1 MVFGFNTDIKV
12 GKNVYHVQT
21 EDRGPGNPVIDTTIY
36 MQGRVLHKRAT
47 SYKEFLESPQFEE
60 GVLRQR
66 LEEQH
71 RAIIDELRSG
81 KLHFAAAGHAPPV
94 TESQTSGISVTLVN
108 AASWL
113 AAGTASL
120 KIEVKSQKTGLPV
133 SDAKV
138 EVSMEGASRP
148 LSFHAKTDAAGRA
161 ELSFPMPRL
170 GPGGAD
176 LVIRASAPAGLD
188 ESRYSLKP
196 KARPSSH
203 EHHHKR

>member
-1 MVFGFNTDIKV
+1 MIFGFNTDVKV
-12 GKNVYHVQT
+12 GKDVYHVQT

-36 MQGRVLHKRAT
+36 TQGRVLHKRAT
-47 SYKEFLESPQFEE
+47 SYKVFLESPQFDE
-60 GVLRQR
+60 GALRQR

-81 KLHFAAAGHAPPV
+81 KLHFGAPGEAPPV
-94 TESQTSGISVTLVN
+94 TESQSSGISVTLLN
-108 AASWL
+108 PASWL

-133 SDAKV
+133 NDAKV
-138 EVSMEGASRP
+138 EVSMEGALRP
-148 LSFHAKTDAAGRA
+148 LSFQAKTDAGGRA

-176 LVIRASAPAGLD
+176 LVIRASAPSGLD

-196 KARPSSH
+196 KARPAP
-203 EHHHKR
+203 R